1 MIHEVFGERVL
12 GLTKSLARKE
22 THMAVDGTFR
32 VTVEAMGT
40 TEEGL
45 VELKTQ
51 GSKLAGTVRA
61 MGMDVALQDGTVNGQ
76 TFSGKIEGPTPMG
89 TMTFKVTGEVAGDRI
104 SGKLRAGLI
113 GATFAG
119 TRA

>member
-1 MIHEVFGERVL
+1 
-12 GLTKSLARKE
+12 
-22 THMAVDGTFR
+22 MAVDGTYR

-40 TEEGL
+40 TGEGTL
-45 VELKTQ
+45 ELKTQ

-61 MGMDVALQDGTVNGQ
+61 MGMDVAGVVKGQ

-89 TMTFKVTGEVAGDRI
+89 TMAFKVTGEVSGDRI

-113 GATFAG
+113 GATFSG

>member
-1 MIHEVFGERVL
+1 
-12 GLTKSLARKE
+12 
-22 THMAVDGTFR
+22 MAVDGTYR

-40 TEEGL
+40 TGEGTL
-45 VELKTQ
+45 ELKTQ

-61 MGMDVALQDGTVNGQ
+61 MGMDVALQDGVVKGQ

-89 TMTFKVTGEVAGDRI
+89 TMAFKVTGEVSGDRI

-113 GATFAG
+113 GATFSG